1 MAEDTRADVQQ
12 DTPVNDT
19 QESAVPTEEQKITE
33 PVVES
38 KVTDGLAEDASDR
51 TKVEFDKVQSQLRE
65 ERQRREALES
75 AFKSMQTQPA
85 TQEPIY
91 DPNTGLLNEQVFSD
105 TQRRAIE
112 AEKRAV
118 KAEESIQGYLKQQE
132 EKEAYTAHP
141 WLNPE
146 DKTAHDKQR
155 YNLAVGV
162 ALSSMVNPKD
172 FGGKQLN
179 LKEAGDFVAGLTS
192 AQVEKAKKE
201 GATEAIEQ
209 LTPKEQATL
218 EAVGSPSR
226 RTESFGNL
234 DDLRRRT
241 RKGDDSA
248 LFERLKGL
256 KQE

>member
-1 MAEDTRADVQQ
+1 MAEDTQAQVQQ
-12 DTPVNDT
+12 DAPVTETPETPMPSV
-19 QESAVPTEEQKITE
+19 EQKTAE
-33 PVVES
+33 PD
-38 KVTDGLAEDASDR
+38 KVSDGLPEDASER
-51 TKVEFDKVQSQLRE
+51 TKAEFDKIQGELRG
-65 ERQRREALES
+65 ERQRREALEG
-75 AFKSMQTQPA
+75 AFKAMQTQPA
-85 TQEPIY
+85 APEPIY
-91 DPNTGLLNEQVFSD
+91 DPNTGLLDEQRLNDV
-105 TQRRAIE
+105 QRRAYE
-112 AEKRAV
+112 AEQRAA
-118 KAEESIQGYLKQQE
+118 KAEQSIKGFYKQQE

-146 DKTAHDKQR
+146 AKDHDKKR
-155 YNLAVGV
+155 YNLAVGI

-172 FGGKQLN
+172 FGDKQLS

-192 AQVEKAKKE
+192 AQVEKAKQE

-226 RTESFGNL
+226 RTESSSNL

-241 RKGDDSA
+241 RRGDDSA